1 MGDFI
6 RPESTE
12 VITNADGSICEQTI
26 HPDGS
31 IYEQTT
37 YPDGHVERKLIRP
50 PCYSPYVYNACGEA
64 VPIISEAAAYTHYA
78 GTASTTASNWSIR
91 DYDRIRRYFESEEER
106 SVNVVR
112 KKSYKSGEH
121 IVACCDEKDLS
132 IENVLKTLS
141 AIKGKLMIDVAPIH
155 IKTIE
160 CSITPQVRQNIITA
174 SKKLKM
180 YGKKRPIIARFDEYG
195 NRLPDEIDLGTSQG
209 ITLKIVDPE
218 KYGIFYFE
226 LKGIEFPRI
235 EPTFEFEPSFID
247 EDDLPF

>member
-1 MGDFI
+1 MEDFI
-6 RPESTE
+6 RIIPENIE
-12 VITNADGSICEQTI
+12 VITNADGSI
-26 HPDGS
+26 
-31 IYEQTT
+31 YEQTT
-37 YPDGHVERKLIRP
+37 HPDGHVERKLIRP
-50 PCYSPYVYNACGEA
+50 PCYSPYAYNASGEA
-64 VPIISEAAAYTHYA
+64 IPIISEAAAYTHYA
-78 GTASTTASNWSIR
+78 GTATASSMTFR
-91 DYDRIRRYFESEEER
+91 DYNELKKYFESEEER
-106 SVNVVR
+106 SVNIVR
-112 KKSYKSGEH
+112 KESHNFGEH

-141 AIKGKLMIDVAPIH
+141 AIKGKLMIDVVPIH

-218 KYGIFYFE
+218 KYGRFYFE
-226 LKGIEFPRI
+226 LRGIEFPRI

-247 EDDLPF
+247 GDDLPF

>member
-12 VITNADGSICEQTI
+12 VITNADGSIYEQTI
-26 HPDGS
+26 H
-31 IYEQTT
+31 
-37 YPDGHVERKLIRP
+37 PDGHVERKLIRP
-50 PCYSPYVYNACGEA
+50 PCYSPYIHNPYEEV
-64 VPIISEAAAYTHYA
+64 VPIIPESAAYTHYA
-78 GTASTTASNWSIR
+78 GTASTTGLNWSIR
-91 DYDRIRRYFESEEER
+91 DYDRIRKYFESEEER
-106 SVNVVR
+106 SVNIVR
-112 KKSYKSGEH
+112 KESYNSGEH
-121 IVACCDEKDLS
+121 IVACYDEKDLS

-141 AIKGKLMIDVAPIH
+141 AIKGKLMIDIAPIR

-160 CSITPQVRQNIITA
+160 CSITPQVRQNIVTA

-218 KYGIFYFE
+218 KYGRFYFE
-226 LKGIEFPRI
+226 LRGIEFPRI

>member
-6 RPESTE
+6 GIGPENIE
-12 VITNADGSICEQTI
+12 VITNADGSM
-26 HPDGS
+26 
-31 IYEQTT
+31 YEQTT
-37 YPDGHVERKLIRP
+37 HPNGYVERKLIRP
-50 PCYSPYVYNACGEA
+50 PCYSPYIHSPYGEA
-64 VPIISEAAAYTHYA
+64 VPIIPESAAYVRYT
-78 GTASTTASNWSIR
+78 GTASTAASNWSTR
-91 DYDRIRRYFESEEER
+91 DYDRIRKYFEKEEEY
-106 SVNVVR
+106 SVNIVR
-112 KKSYKSGEH
+112 KESYNSGEH
-121 IVACCDEKDLS
+121 IVACHDEKDLS

-141 AIKGKLMIDVAPIH
+141 AIKGKLMLDIAPIH
-155 IKTIE
+155 IKAIE

-195 NRLPDEIDLGTSQG
+195 NRLPDEIDLGTPQG

-218 KYGIFYFE
+218 KYGRFYFE

-235 EPTFEFEPSFID
+235 EPKFDFEPSFID

>member
-6 RPESTE
+6 GPDNVE
-12 VITNADGSICEQTI
+12 VITNADGSIYEKITR
-26 HPDGS
+26 PDGN
-31 IYEQTT
+31 IEMR
-37 YPDGHVERKLIRP
+37 VVRP
-50 PCYSPYVYNACGEA
+50 PCYSPYMYNGYGEV
-64 VPIISEAAAYTHYA
+64 VPIISETAAYTHYA
-78 GTASTTASNWSIR
+78 GTASSVTSWSMQ
-91 DYDRIRRYFESEEER
+91 DYADLRKFFEGEEER
-106 SVNVVR
+106 SVNIVR
-112 KKSYKSGEH
+112 KESYNSGEH

-141 AIKGKLMIDVAPIH
+141 AIKGKLMIDIAPIH

-226 LKGIEFPRI
+226 LRGIEFPRI